1 MSDSLDRTDRAIL
14 TLLQEDAQASFKEV
28 ADRVGLAPSTVYER
42 VRRLRR
48 LGALRGAHAEVAPAA
63 MGVNLQAMLL
73 VELSLHR
80 PETYAD
86 FRDSL
91 AAQPEVLAWYEVA
104 GRLDLMVHVGVRDTA
119 HLQRLV
125 LDGFT
130 ARPEVRRVET
140 TLIFAWQR
148 APVLPDLV
156 DGPAAPPSQGG

>member
-1 MSDSLDRTDRAIL
+1 MSDALDRTDRAIL
-14 TLLQEDAQASFKEV
+14 ELLQQDAQASFKEV

-48 LGALRGAHAEVAPAA
+48 LGVLRGAHADVEPKA

-86 FRDSL
+86 FRDTM
-91 AAQPEVLAWYEVA
+91 AALPEVLAWYEVA
-104 GRLDLMVHVGVRDTA
+104 GRLDMLVHVGVRDTA

-130 ARPEVRRVET
+130 ARPEVRRIET
-140 TLIFAWQR
+140 TLIFSWQR
-148 APVLPDLV
+148 APTLPNLL
-156 DGPAAPPSQGG
+156 DGTPASGG

>member
-1 MSDSLDRTDRAIL
+1 MSDALDRTDRAIL
-14 TLLQEDAQASFKEV
+14 ALLQQDAQAAFKQV
-28 ADRVGLAPSTVYER
+28 ADQVGLAPSTVYER

-48 LGALRGAHAEVAPAA
+48 LGALRGVHAEVDPAA

-86 FRDSL
+86 FRDHL
-91 AAQPEVLAWYEVA
+91 AALPEVLAWYEVA

-119 HLQRLV
+119 HLQHLV
-125 LDGFT
+125 LDAFT

-140 TLIFAWQR
+140 TLIFAWKR
-148 APVLPDLV
+148 AAVLPDLLGEAG
-156 DGPAAPPSQGG
+156 DRH